1 MTLFLKAFT
10 CTFSSFYSFYTTDLI
25 PESHPNKT
33 FIYTGLELLPYS
45 ARNVQGEKNLRK

>member
-1 MTLFLKAFT
+1 MTLFFKAFIW
-10 CTFSSFYSFYTTDLI
+10 TFSNFYSCYTTDLI

-45 ARNVQGEKNLRK
+45 ARNPQGEKI